1 MKSSNNN
8 GLRRGALF
16 SLFITSY
23 VPLFAIVIGKQIKEG
38 WNYLCWG
45 GWNREQIKE
54 GWNYLCWGGWNRE
67 ALICFFKHFG
77 MSAVLVVISVVGVM
91 GLLVLLHNLKRN
103 LPNGEMAKVT
113 RISNRNSEAIGY
125 IATYIVPFVASDFS
139 SLFECGIFVVVMGL
153 IYAIY
158 TNSNMILI
166 NPLLSIWYSLLEKD
180 SSYIMAKKDDK
191 VKEPSKL
198 DEVLDRIKDTKQEDV
213 KLHFI
218 TRILKSG
225 VGKRD
230 KTLDKYLF
238 KVYQIDVDDEIRKYL
253 YDLSIKELERTVTKD
268 YSLIDYDP
276 ISDDTDHLFSYKLKA
291 ETSTFSDV
299 VVNQLGKELPKVES
313 IEGIISEN
321 EELWAYC
328 IGFLDVEAQEWIYTF
343 RKIMVSKIAIDE
355 KNDTDKSIVWRQIRT
370 IFNSTSKK
378 LTLMKGEAVTLDKQ
392 IDCVYWEETFYVL
405 KKVPF
410 EQIVGLQEE
419 YHAKAIEVVDEMK
432 NTGLIDGLD
441 GLEEELKTNTS
452 LHKKLVKLQQN
463 GGLEKLDDKQIKK
476 MAKVCKR
483 YGETISVGADGH
495 IKINDRKDFETVIKA
510 MCDYYKKGE
519 VSGKSY
525 GTFSGRELKEVE
537 K

>member
-1 MKSSNNN
+1 
-8 GLRRGALF
+8 
-16 SLFITSY
+16 
-23 VPLFAIVIGKQIKEG
+23 
-38 WNYLCWG
+38 
-45 GWNREQIKE
+45 
-54 GWNYLCWGGWNRE
+54 
-67 ALICFFKHFG
+67 
-77 MSAVLVVISVVGVM
+77 
-91 GLLVLLHNLKRN
+91 
-103 LPNGEMAKVT
+103 
-113 RISNRNSEAIGY
+113 
-125 IATYIVPFVASDFS
+125 
-139 SLFECGIFVVVMGL
+139 
-153 IYAIY
+153 
-158 TNSNMILI
+158 
-166 NPLLSIWYSLLEKD
+166 
-180 SSYIMAKKDDK
+180 MAKKDDK

-253 YDLSIKELERTVTKD
+253 YDLSIKELERTVAKD

-463 GGLEKLDDKQIKK
+463 GGLGILDDKQITK

>member
-1 MKSSNNN
+1 
-8 GLRRGALF
+8 
-16 SLFITSY
+16 
-23 VPLFAIVIGKQIKEG
+23 
-38 WNYLCWG
+38 
-45 GWNREQIKE
+45 
-54 GWNYLCWGGWNRE
+54 
-67 ALICFFKHFG
+67 
-77 MSAVLVVISVVGVM
+77 
-91 GLLVLLHNLKRN
+91 
-103 LPNGEMAKVT
+103 
-113 RISNRNSEAIGY
+113 
-125 IATYIVPFVASDFS
+125 
-139 SLFECGIFVVVMGL
+139 
-153 IYAIY
+153 
-158 TNSNMILI
+158 
-166 NPLLSIWYSLLEKD
+166 
-180 SSYIMAKKDDK
+180 MAKKDDK

-230 KTLDKYLF
+230 KTLDKYVF

-276 ISDDTDHLFSYKLKA
+276 ISDDTDYLFSYKLKA

-328 IGFLDVEAQEWIYTF
+328 IGFLDVEDQEWIYTF

-483 YGETISVGADGH
+483 FGETISVGADGH

>member
-1 MKSSNNN
+1 MVK
-8 GLRRGALF
+8 
-16 SLFITSY
+16 
-23 VPLFAIVIGKQIKEG
+23 K
-38 WNYLCWG
+38 
-45 GWNREQIKE
+45 
-54 GWNYLCWGGWNRE
+54 
-67 ALICFFKHFG
+67 
-77 MSAVLVVISVVGVM
+77 
-91 GLLVLLHNLKRN
+91 
-103 LPNGEMAKVT
+103 
-113 RISNRNSEAIGY
+113 NSEA
-125 IATYIVPFVASDFS
+125 
-139 SLFECGIFVVVMGL
+139 
-153 IYAIY
+153 
-158 TNSNMILI
+158 
-166 NPLLSIWYSLLEKD
+166 KD
-180 SSYIMAKKDDK
+180 
-191 VKEPSKL
+191 PSKL
-198 DEVLDRIKDTKQEDV
+198 DEVLAKIKETKEEDV

-230 KTLDKYLF
+230 KTLDKYIF
-238 KVYQIDVDDEIRKYL
+238 KVYQIDVDDEIRNYL
-253 YDLSIKELERTVTKD
+253 YDLSINELERILAKE

-291 ETSTFSDV
+291 ETSSFSDV

-313 IEGIISEN
+313 IDGIISDN

-328 IGFLDVEAQEWIYTF
+328 IGFLDMECEKWIYTF

-355 KNDTDKSIVWRQIRT
+355 KNDSEKNILLRQIRT

-392 IDCVYWEETFYVL
+392 IDCVYWEDTFYVL

-419 YHAKAIEVVDEMK
+419 YHAKAVEVVDDMK

-441 GLEEELKTNTS
+441 CVEEDLKTNTA
-452 LHKKLVKLQQN
+452 LHKKLVKLQQS
-463 GGLEKLDDKQIKK
+463 GGLEKLDESHIKN

-483 YGETISVGADGH
+483 YGDNITIGEDGH
-495 IKINDRKDFETVIKA
+495 VKISDRKDFETVIKA

-537 K
+537 EK

>member
-1 MKSSNNN
+1 
-8 GLRRGALF
+8 
-16 SLFITSY
+16 
-23 VPLFAIVIGKQIKEG
+23 
-38 WNYLCWG
+38 
-45 GWNREQIKE
+45 
-54 GWNYLCWGGWNRE
+54 
-67 ALICFFKHFG
+67 
-77 MSAVLVVISVVGVM
+77 
-91 GLLVLLHNLKRN
+91 
-103 LPNGEMAKVT
+103 
-113 RISNRNSEAIGY
+113 
-125 IATYIVPFVASDFS
+125 
-139 SLFECGIFVVVMGL
+139 
-153 IYAIY
+153 
-158 TNSNMILI
+158 
-166 NPLLSIWYSLLEKD
+166 
-180 SSYIMAKKDDK
+180 MAKKDDK

-230 KTLDKYLF
+230 KTLDKYIF

-328 IGFLDVEAQEWIYTF
+328 IGFLDAEDQEWIYTF

-441 GLEEELKTNTS
+441 GLEDELKTNTS

-463 GGLEKLDDKQIKK
+463 GGLEILDDKQIKK

>member
-1 MKSSNNN
+1 
-8 GLRRGALF
+8 
-16 SLFITSY
+16 
-23 VPLFAIVIGKQIKEG
+23 
-38 WNYLCWG
+38 
-45 GWNREQIKE
+45 
-54 GWNYLCWGGWNRE
+54 
-67 ALICFFKHFG
+67 
-77 MSAVLVVISVVGVM
+77 
-91 GLLVLLHNLKRN
+91 
-103 LPNGEMAKVT
+103 
-113 RISNRNSEAIGY
+113 
-125 IATYIVPFVASDFS
+125 
-139 SLFECGIFVVVMGL
+139 
-153 IYAIY
+153 
-158 TNSNMILI
+158 
-166 NPLLSIWYSLLEKD
+166 
-180 SSYIMAKKDDK
+180 MAKKDDK

-230 KTLDKYLF
+230 KTLDKYIF

-328 IGFLDVEAQEWIYTF
+328 IGFMDVEDQEWIYTF

-392 IDCVYWEETFYVL
+392 IDCVYWKETFYVL

-463 GGLEKLDDKQIKK
+463 GGLGILDDKQIKK

>member
-1 MKSSNNN
+1 
-8 GLRRGALF
+8 
-16 SLFITSY
+16 
-23 VPLFAIVIGKQIKEG
+23 
-38 WNYLCWG
+38 
-45 GWNREQIKE
+45 
-54 GWNYLCWGGWNRE
+54 
-67 ALICFFKHFG
+67 
-77 MSAVLVVISVVGVM
+77 
-91 GLLVLLHNLKRN
+91 
-103 LPNGEMAKVT
+103 
-113 RISNRNSEAIGY
+113 
-125 IATYIVPFVASDFS
+125 
-139 SLFECGIFVVVMGL
+139 
-153 IYAIY
+153 
-158 TNSNMILI
+158 
-166 NPLLSIWYSLLEKD
+166 
-180 SSYIMAKKDDK
+180 MAKKDDK

-198 DEVLDRIKDTKQEDV
+198 DEVLDRIKNTKQEDV

-230 KTLDKYLF
+230 KTLDKYIF
-238 KVYQIDVDDEIRKYL
+238 KVYQVDVDDEIRKYL

-328 IGFLDVEAQEWIYTF
+328 IGFLDVEDQEWIYTF

-441 GLEEELKTNTS
+441 GLEDELKTNTL

-463 GGLEKLDDKQIKK
+463 GGLGILDDKQIKK

-525 GTFSGRELKEVE
+525 GTFSGRELKKVE

>member
-1 MKSSNNN
+1 
-8 GLRRGALF
+8 
-16 SLFITSY
+16 
-23 VPLFAIVIGKQIKEG
+23 
-38 WNYLCWG
+38 
-45 GWNREQIKE
+45 
-54 GWNYLCWGGWNRE
+54 
-67 ALICFFKHFG
+67 
-77 MSAVLVVISVVGVM
+77 
-91 GLLVLLHNLKRN
+91 
-103 LPNGEMAKVT
+103 
-113 RISNRNSEAIGY
+113 
-125 IATYIVPFVASDFS
+125 
-139 SLFECGIFVVVMGL
+139 
-153 IYAIY
+153 
-158 TNSNMILI
+158 
-166 NPLLSIWYSLLEKD
+166 
-180 SSYIMAKKDDK
+180 MAKKDDK

-441 GLEEELKTNTS
+441 GLEEELKTNIS

-483 YGETISVGADGH
+483 YGKTISVGADGH

>member
-1 MKSSNNN
+1 
-8 GLRRGALF
+8 
-16 SLFITSY
+16 
-23 VPLFAIVIGKQIKEG
+23 
-38 WNYLCWG
+38 
-45 GWNREQIKE
+45 
-54 GWNYLCWGGWNRE
+54 
-67 ALICFFKHFG
+67 
-77 MSAVLVVISVVGVM
+77 
-91 GLLVLLHNLKRN
+91 
-103 LPNGEMAKVT
+103 
-113 RISNRNSEAIGY
+113 
-125 IATYIVPFVASDFS
+125 
-139 SLFECGIFVVVMGL
+139 
-153 IYAIY
+153 
-158 TNSNMILI
+158 
-166 NPLLSIWYSLLEKD
+166 
-180 SSYIMAKKDDK
+180 MAKKDDK

-230 KTLDKYLF
+230 KTLDKYVF

-328 IGFLDVEAQEWIYTF
+328 IGFLDVEDQEWIYTF

-355 KNDTDKSIVWRQIRT
+355 KYDTDKSIVWRQIRT

-525 GTFSGRELKEVE
+525 GTFSGRELKEV
-537 K
+537 

>member
-1 MKSSNNN
+1 
-8 GLRRGALF
+8 
-16 SLFITSY
+16 
-23 VPLFAIVIGKQIKEG
+23 
-38 WNYLCWG
+38 
-45 GWNREQIKE
+45 
-54 GWNYLCWGGWNRE
+54 
-67 ALICFFKHFG
+67 
-77 MSAVLVVISVVGVM
+77 
-91 GLLVLLHNLKRN
+91 
-103 LPNGEMAKVT
+103 
-113 RISNRNSEAIGY
+113 
-125 IATYIVPFVASDFS
+125 
-139 SLFECGIFVVVMGL
+139 
-153 IYAIY
+153 
-158 TNSNMILI
+158 
-166 NPLLSIWYSLLEKD
+166 
-180 SSYIMAKKDDK
+180 MAKKDDK

-230 KTLDKYLF
+230 KTLDKYVF

-328 IGFLDVEAQEWIYTF
+328 IGFLDVEVQEWIYTF

-392 IDCVYWEETFYVL
+392 RTL
-405 KKVPF
+405 
-410 EQIVGLQEE
+410 G
-419 YHAKAIEVVDEMK
+419 
-432 NTGLIDGLD
+432 
-441 GLEEELKTNTS
+441 
-452 LHKKLVKLQQN
+452 
-463 GGLEKLDDKQIKK
+463 
-476 MAKVCKR
+476 
-483 YGETISVGADGH
+483 
-495 IKINDRKDFETVIKA
+495 
-510 MCDYYKKGE
+510 
-519 VSGKSY
+519 
-525 GTFSGRELKEVE
+525 
-537 K
+537 

>member
-1 MKSSNNN
+1 
-8 GLRRGALF
+8 
-16 SLFITSY
+16 
-23 VPLFAIVIGKQIKEG
+23 
-38 WNYLCWG
+38 
-45 GWNREQIKE
+45 
-54 GWNYLCWGGWNRE
+54 
-67 ALICFFKHFG
+67 
-77 MSAVLVVISVVGVM
+77 
-91 GLLVLLHNLKRN
+91 
-103 LPNGEMAKVT
+103 
-113 RISNRNSEAIGY
+113 
-125 IATYIVPFVASDFS
+125 
-139 SLFECGIFVVVMGL
+139 
-153 IYAIY
+153 
-158 TNSNMILI
+158 
-166 NPLLSIWYSLLEKD
+166 
-180 SSYIMAKKDDK
+180 MAKKDDK

-230 KTLDKYLF
+230 KTLDKYIF

-328 IGFLDVEAQEWIYTF
+328 IGFLDVEDQKWIYTF

-370 IFNSTSKK
+370 IFNSTSKQ

-463 GGLEKLDDKQIKK
+463 GGLGILDDKQIKK

-483 YGETISVGADGH
+483 YGETMSVGADGH

>member
-1 MKSSNNN
+1 
-8 GLRRGALF
+8 
-16 SLFITSY
+16 
-23 VPLFAIVIGKQIKEG
+23 
-38 WNYLCWG
+38 
-45 GWNREQIKE
+45 
-54 GWNYLCWGGWNRE
+54 
-67 ALICFFKHFG
+67 
-77 MSAVLVVISVVGVM
+77 
-91 GLLVLLHNLKRN
+91 
-103 LPNGEMAKVT
+103 
-113 RISNRNSEAIGY
+113 
-125 IATYIVPFVASDFS
+125 
-139 SLFECGIFVVVMGL
+139 
-153 IYAIY
+153 
-158 TNSNMILI
+158 
-166 NPLLSIWYSLLEKD
+166 
-180 SSYIMAKKDDK
+180 MAKKDDK

-230 KTLDKYLF
+230 KTLDKYIF

-483 YGETISVGADGH
+483 YGETISVGEDGH

>member
-1 MKSSNNN
+1 
-8 GLRRGALF
+8 
-16 SLFITSY
+16 
-23 VPLFAIVIGKQIKEG
+23 
-38 WNYLCWG
+38 
-45 GWNREQIKE
+45 
-54 GWNYLCWGGWNRE
+54 
-67 ALICFFKHFG
+67 
-77 MSAVLVVISVVGVM
+77 
-91 GLLVLLHNLKRN
+91 
-103 LPNGEMAKVT
+103 
-113 RISNRNSEAIGY
+113 
-125 IATYIVPFVASDFS
+125 
-139 SLFECGIFVVVMGL
+139 
-153 IYAIY
+153 
-158 TNSNMILI
+158 
-166 NPLLSIWYSLLEKD
+166 
-180 SSYIMAKKDDK
+180 MAKKDDK

-230 KTLDKYLF
+230 KTLDKYIF

-328 IGFLDVEAQEWIYTF
+328 IGFLDVEDQEWIYTF

-355 KNDTDKSIVWRQIRT
+355 KNDTDKSIVRRQIRT

>member
-1 MKSSNNN
+1 
-8 GLRRGALF
+8 
-16 SLFITSY
+16 
-23 VPLFAIVIGKQIKEG
+23 
-38 WNYLCWG
+38 
-45 GWNREQIKE
+45 
-54 GWNYLCWGGWNRE
+54 
-67 ALICFFKHFG
+67 
-77 MSAVLVVISVVGVM
+77 
-91 GLLVLLHNLKRN
+91 
-103 LPNGEMAKVT
+103 
-113 RISNRNSEAIGY
+113 
-125 IATYIVPFVASDFS
+125 
-139 SLFECGIFVVVMGL
+139 
-153 IYAIY
+153 
-158 TNSNMILI
+158 
-166 NPLLSIWYSLLEKD
+166 
-180 SSYIMAKKDDK
+180 MAKKDDK

-225 VGKRD
+225 VGKRE
-230 KTLDKYLF
+230 KTLDKYIF

-328 IGFLDVEAQEWIYTF
+328 IGFLDVEDQEWIYTF

-463 GGLEKLDDKQIKK
+463 GGLGILDDKQIKK

>member
-1 MKSSNNN
+1 
-8 GLRRGALF
+8 
-16 SLFITSY
+16 
-23 VPLFAIVIGKQIKEG
+23 
-38 WNYLCWG
+38 
-45 GWNREQIKE
+45 
-54 GWNYLCWGGWNRE
+54 
-67 ALICFFKHFG
+67 
-77 MSAVLVVISVVGVM
+77 
-91 GLLVLLHNLKRN
+91 
-103 LPNGEMAKVT
+103 
-113 RISNRNSEAIGY
+113 
-125 IATYIVPFVASDFS
+125 
-139 SLFECGIFVVVMGL
+139 
-153 IYAIY
+153 
-158 TNSNMILI
+158 
-166 NPLLSIWYSLLEKD
+166 
-180 SSYIMAKKDDK
+180 MAKKDDK

-230 KTLDKYLF
+230 KTLDKYIF

-328 IGFLDVEAQEWIYTF
+328 IGFMDVEDQEWIYTF

-392 IDCVYWEETFYVL
+392 IDCVYWKETFYVL